1 MKQITNNPYRII
13 GILSSATAKEIQA
26 RKGKITAYAKVGK
39 QISSE
44 FDFPF
49 LDTIEK
55 DQNSIEKS
63 FSAIQQSKEMLNHSL
78 FWFINTNSFDDTA
91 INYLIN
97 GDKDKAAQIW
107 EKVTYDKDVTS
118 KNFSCFNNFGTLKL
132 LGTTLAEIQ
141 QGIDAKVK
149 LIESSHFKTFVELV
163 AGDAFLYD
171 SQNQLIYF
179 VDEVFLQF
187 NEKYTVSSI
196 LKLFKNCNDAT
207 KKHISE
213 KFTEAPFH
221 NIETA
226 IESTKK
232 KRNQSQI
239 DAFKF
244 GNQLYN
250 DCKSD
255 LELLKSLLGALDLK
269 YQLIADNLAKEIM
282 QCGIDYFN
290 ESQENDSTDNYLEN
304 ALQLNQIAISIA
316 EGKLTKDRAKDHI
329 STLEEM
335 RDNQLFEA
343 VTLLESIKELYI
355 ENEKKIRAQIKELET
370 NDIDIILGRSTIN
383 TRAVEDNIK
392 NSIQWDK
399 VNDMLKTLLSDKNL
413 VKIRESNQ
421 YEKRRKLFE
430 LMNWLKEKSTKSYTV
445 GAIINKYNQI
455 PPKLPFKILTSEV
468 TNTDNNSHILS
479 SEVTDINIQTFYRK
493 FIRYIALNL
502 ELQVFEETS
511 VSFYLKYIYPNGRLS
526 RSSKTSPTGY
536 TTSSVR
542 NINPG
547 RESISLAGWGNSEEG
562 TFELGNHKIEVYFDD
577 YLIHSV
583 DFRVMLAPIEKL
595 EIELKKAEIKLTE
608 IKNTKYLEAD
618 IHSVEI
624 EMNKIKQWQFLRSK
638 ADREMQINQQQ
649 QKIDGI
655 LRKSD
660 SLKNDALNKQQQ
672 IVADIKAKIEKIK

>member
-13 GILSSATAKEIQA
+13 GILSNATAKEIQA

-44 FDFPF
+44 FDYTF
-49 LDTIEK
+49 LEIIEK
-55 DQNSIEKS
+55 DQNIIEKS

-91 INYLIN
+91 LKYLTN

-107 EKVTYDKDVTS
+107 EKVTFDKDVTS

-187 NEKYTVSSI
+187 NGKYTVSSI

-207 KKHISE
+207 KKYVSE
-213 KFTEAPFH
+213 KFTETPFQ

-239 DAFKF
+239 EAFKF

-250 DCKSD
+250 DCKSN
-255 LELLKSLLGALDLK
+255 LELLKTLIGAHDLK

-290 ESQENDSTDNYLEN
+290 ESQDNESTENYLEN
-304 ALQLNQIAISIA
+304 AMQLNQIAISIA

-329 STLEEM
+329 ATLEEM
-335 RDNQLFEA
+335 RDNELSEA
-343 VTLLESIKELYI
+343 ITLLESIKELYI
-355 ENEKKIRAQIKELET
+355 ENEKKIRAQIKELEET
-370 NDIDIILGRSTIN
+370 DIDIILGRSVIN
-383 TRAVEDNIK
+383 TRTVEDNIK

-421 YEKRRKLFE
+421 FEKKQKLFQ
-430 LMNWLKEKSTKSYTV
+430 LMNWLKEKSTKSSTV
-445 GAIINKYNQI
+445 VSFINKYNQI
-455 PPKLPFKILTSEV
+455 PPKLPFKIL
-468 TNTDNNSHILS
+468 S
-479 SEVTDINIQTFYRK
+479 SEVLNSEDKPLHKK
-493 FIRYIALNL
+493 FIRYIALKL
-502 ELQVFEETS
+502 ELQVFEENSAT
-511 VSFYLKYIYPNGRLS
+511 FYLKYINPDGKLS
-526 RSSKTSPTGY
+526 RSLKTSPTGY
-536 TTSSVR
+536 TISTLKTL
-542 NINPG
+542 NLG
-547 RESISLAGWGNSEEG
+547 REAIILSGWGNSEKG
-562 TFELGNHKIEVYFDD
+562 TFEIGKHRIEVYFDD

-583 DFRVMLAPIEKL
+583 DFVVDLAPIEKL
-595 EIELKKAEIKLTE
+595 EIELINAEKKLSEIKASQYYGTE
-608 IKNTKYLEAD
+608 IKTA
-618 IHSVEI
+618 EI
-624 EMNKIKQWQFLRSK
+624 EMNKIKEWQFLRSK
-638 ADREMQINQQQ
+638 ADREMQISKQQ
-649 QKIDGI
+649 QKITNLI
-655 LRKSD
+655 NKSETE
-660 SLKNDALNKQQQ
+660 KNVLLNKQQL
-672 IVADIKAKIEKIK
+672 IIAEIKSKIEKL